1 MHIIP
6 GGSGRVRE
14 RGNDEE
20 EEEII
25 IIMLACRFQF
35 KDGMEGRRG
44 GIAIYFMA
52 KKVGKDLLIAGL
64 IYIALQREEADK
76 IIRTMQIRFG
86 LKLFHLKFLERP
98 YCYLITVSVS

>member
-35 KDGMEGRRG
+35 KDGMGDEEENS
-44 GIAIYFMA
+44 YLLH
-52 KKVGKDLLIAGL
+52 GK
-64 IYIALQREEADK
+64 
-76 IIRTMQIRFG
+76 
-86 LKLFHLKFLERP
+86 
-98 YCYLITVSVS
+98 